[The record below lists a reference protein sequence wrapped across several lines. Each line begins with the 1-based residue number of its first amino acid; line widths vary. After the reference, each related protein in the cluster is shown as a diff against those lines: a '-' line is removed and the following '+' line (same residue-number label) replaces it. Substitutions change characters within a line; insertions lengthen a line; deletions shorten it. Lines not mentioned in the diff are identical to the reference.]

1 MYSVDIAKTQF
12 KKNFMTN
19 FHTLSMIIVLGIYIV
34 KGRRDIKDSES
45 YQYQASEGIDHM
57 TVEIRLT

>member
-1 MYSVDIAKTQF
+1 MYSVDIAKKQF
-12 KKNFMTN
+12 KKNFITN